1 MYFTFFC
8 ARVSDEEYDFQF
20 CLFAAAALDTGAL
33 LLLLLLLYCTE
44 SASFSTFRRIP
55 RGLGDINKRI
65 QIINIVLCYCALLC
79 LSILSR
85 IVPVI
90 RRPDSLSKGK
100 RHINFNVSVKK

>member
-1 MYFTFFC
+1 M
-8 ARVSDEEYDFQF
+8 RVSVEEYDFQF

-33 LLLLLLLYCTE
+33 LLLYCAE

-55 RGLGDINKRI
+55 RGVGDINKRI
-65 QIINIVLCYCALLC
+65 QIINIVLCRCALLC
-79 LSILSR
+79 LPILSR

-90 RRPDSLSKGK
+90 RRSDALSKGK